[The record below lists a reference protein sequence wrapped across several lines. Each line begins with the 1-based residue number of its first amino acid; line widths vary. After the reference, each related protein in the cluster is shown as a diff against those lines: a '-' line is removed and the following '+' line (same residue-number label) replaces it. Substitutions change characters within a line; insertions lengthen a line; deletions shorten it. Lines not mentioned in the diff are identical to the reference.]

1 MFLGRGEEV
10 TLPKDGKHS
19 EDVSERVR
27 AVVTPSLEEAGV
39 EVVDVELVANV
50 LRVTIDRP
58 EGVDLDLISETSKQI
73 SADLD
78 REDDDL
84 IPGRYVLE
92 VSSPG
97 IERPLRTPE
106 HFQRVIGTTVALK
119 TYPGTEGDRRVE
131 GVLEAA
137 DDQRVVVAGRAI
149 PYSDIEKAR
158 TRFVWPEP
166 RQPKT
171 SPRARAGTRSRKA
184 GSRP

>member
-1 MFLGRGEEV
+1 MRS
-10 TLPKDGKHS
+10 D
-19 EDVSERVR
+19 DVGERVR
-27 AVVTPSLEEAGV
+27 AAVAPSLEQAGV
-39 EVVDVELVANV
+39 EVVDVELSANL

-58 EGVDLDLISETSKQI
+58 GGVDLDLISETSKLV
-73 SADLD
+73 SAELD
-78 REDDDL
+78 RLDDGL

-97 IERPLRTPE
+97 VERALRVPE
-106 HFQRVIGTTVALK
+106 HFKRAIGTTVALK

-137 DDQRVVVAGRAI
+137 DDQGVVVAGRAV

-158 TRFVWPEP
+158 TRFLWPEP
-166 RQPKT
+166 SRAGRQPKRPPR
-171 SPRARAGTRSRKA
+171 PRAAGTRQRKA

>member
-1 MFLGRGEEV
+1 MPNAGQRR
-10 TLPKDGKHS
+10 D
-19 EDVSERVR
+19 DVGERVR
-27 AVVTPSLEEAGV
+27 AVVAPALDDAGV
-39 EVVDVELVANV
+39 EVVDVELSANV

-58 EGVDLDLISETSKQI
+58 GGVDLDLISEASKLV
-73 SADLD
+73 SAELD
-78 REDDDL
+78 RHDDDL

-97 IERPLRTPE
+97 IERPLRTPA
-106 HFQRVIGTTVALK
+106 HFKRVIGTTVALK
-119 TYPGTEGDRRVE
+119 TYPGTDGDRRVE

-137 DDQRVVVAGRAI
+137 DDEGVVVAGRAI

-166 RQPKT
+166 SPSRRQPKG
-171 SPRARAGTRSRKA
+171 PPGPGGRTRRKA